1 MFKIAATAAV
11 LAIAA
16 AGAAMAAAPL
26 TEVVIDGKN
35 VFNESMHATPDGYLY
50 FGSSGTGSVYRA
62 KPGEAKATLFIDGA
76 TVGIKSALGVFA
88 DPKSNTLYLCS
99 VMPRGVTPA
108 DPTLS
113 QVLTFNLRN
122 GKLKMRYPLTSYTGP
137 DGKVS
142 TPTCNDFDVAKNG
155 DVLIAD
161 TTGGR
166 VLKLPKGAGKGIENL
181 AVDNRLRGIDG
192 IALIDN
198 GDLIAD
204 TVTTGRLFRIT
215 PDGTIHELTPSM
227 KPLKGAD
234 GMRSSGGN
242 HVLMSESGNGRIT
255 EITIDGDNANMRIVK
270 DMDPGVTGMGLVGDT
285 VWINNGHIIGPKVP
299 PEGPFQSISVPLGR

>member
-155 DVLIAD
+155 DVLIAEP
-161 TTGGR
+161 GALLSFAGPR
-166 VLKLPKGAGKGIENL
+166 VVQSITKEKLPDDFGRSEQNL
-181 AVDNRLRGIDG
+181 RFGQIDTILPRSEQRPYLARL
-192 IALIDN
+192 L
-198 GDLIAD
+198 
-204 TVTTGRLFRIT
+204 RLFAR
-215 PDGTIHELTPSM
+215 
-227 KPLKGAD
+227 
-234 GMRSSGGN
+234 
-242 HVLMSESGNGRIT
+242 
-255 EITIDGDNANMRIVK
+255 
-270 DMDPGVTGMGLVGDT
+270 
-285 VWINNGHIIGPKVP
+285 
-299 PEGPFQSISVPLGR
+299 